1 MKRSKKIIFLIVGIV
16 LILIIVAVAGGR
28 KKRAEV
34 VTTDT
39 VSRRTLVETV
49 SASGKIQPEIE
60 VKISAEVS
68 GMILELPV
76 NEGEIVEAGQL
87 LVGINPDLYESA
99 LGRTEAAL
107 NSAKSQLAS
116 AKARKMQAQAQLLA
130 ASRAWERSQQ
140 LFAQGAISQAE
151 FDQAQST
158 FEVSQAEVE
167 AAEQSIQSA
176 DFSIRS
182 AEASR
187 REALDNLKR
196 TRLISPQRG
205 TVTALT
211 KEVGEAVL
219 GTSMMQG
226 ETIMK
231 ISDLRTMEVNVEVNE
246 SDIVRVHVG
255 DTASVEVDAFRDQT
269 FLGIVTE
276 IGNTA
281 LNAMDNMALN
291 LNQVTNFG
299 VKIRI
304 LPSSYA
310 HLVSDSIGTSP
321 FRPGM
326 SATVDIRTSSATNV
340 LSVPIKAVTTRADTT
355 SRIGTASRREAETTE
370 QKEDFICVFV
380 LAEGKARLRVIET
393 GVQDNKYMEVKSGL
407 NEGDVIIDGPYD
419 LVSRKLR
426 NGAAVETESK
436 SDEDDE

>member
-1 MKRSKKIIFLIVGIV
+1 MKRSKKIIFLVVGIV

>member
-1 MKRSKKIIFLIVGIV
+1 MTRSKKIIFLIAGIV
-16 LILIIVAVAGGR
+16 LVLIIVAISGGR
-28 KKRAEV
+28 KKRSEV
-34 VTTDT
+34 VTTEQ

-76 NEGEIVEAGQL
+76 SEGDIVEPGQL

-116 AKARKMQAQAQLLA
+116 AKARKMQSQAQLLA
-130 ASRAWERSQQ
+130 ASRSWDRSQQ
-140 LFAQGAISQAE
+140 LFKQGAISQAE

-176 DFSIRS
+176 EFSIRS

-231 ISDLRTMEVNVEVNE
+231 ISDLRSMEVNVEVNE

-255 DTASVEVDAFRDQT
+255 DTATVEVDAFRDQK
-269 FLGIVTE
+269 FLGVVTE

-281 LNAMDNMALN
+281 LNAMGDMALN

-304 LPSSYA
+304 LPASYA
-310 HLVSDSIGTSP
+310 HLVSDSVGTSP

-326 SATVDIRTSSATNV
+326 SATVDIRTSNAIDV
-340 LSVPIKAVTTRADTT
+340 LSVPIKAVTTRSDTT
-355 SRIGTASRREAETTE
+355 SRIGSASRREAETTD
-370 QKEDFICVFV
+370 QSQDFICVFV
-380 LAEGKARLRVIET
+380 LEEGKARLKVIET
-393 GVQDNKYMEVKSGL
+393 GVQDSKYIEVKSGL
-407 NEGDVIIDGPYD
+407 TPDDIVIDGPYD

-426 NGAAVETESK
+426 NNTAVETK
-436 SDEDDE
+436 SGREDDEE